1 MERGGQSSC
10 HVIAAGVGEEEP
22 VMKEE
27 PGPHGGRTVVRQR
40 PTERARAREGG
51 SRVLDE
57 EAADGEAVAET
68 DREATVEADDEVAP
82 LSLVGGARSRARS
95 QI

>member
-1 MERGGQSSC
+1 
-10 HVIAAGVGEEEP
+10 
-22 VMKEE
+22 MKDE
-27 PGPHGGRTVVRQR
+27 PGPHGGRAVMRQR

-68 DREATVEADDEVAP
+68 DREAAVEADDEVAP